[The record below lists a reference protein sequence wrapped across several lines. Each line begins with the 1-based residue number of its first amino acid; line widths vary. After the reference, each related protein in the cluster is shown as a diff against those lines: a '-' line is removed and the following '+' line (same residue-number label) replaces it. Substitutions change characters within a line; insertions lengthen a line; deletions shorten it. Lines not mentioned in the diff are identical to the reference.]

1 MEVIE
6 HFNRWRQ
13 TYASWQSKHAGEDL
27 NGYPFIENATAPLT
41 PARRALPMMNLALIS
56 SAGAYIDG
64 TESFDRTAKDGDFS
78 FREIPIEIDARDLRF
93 SGRGYDESFI
103 QQDINVEVPLARLLE
118 YEANRVIG
126 QLNSVFW
133 SFCGFIPDAATFVE
147 TTLPKLV
154 ARLKHYDVQGVLLV
168 PASSLCH
175 QSIGL
180 AARAIELAGM
190 PTVCLAVDRQTI
202 ERVRPPRAGYY
213 QGKLGS
219 VAGNPNWP
227 QHQRRILDEAM
238 RWLEPMGQP
247 GIRKLAVDL
256 ETQVEAARG
265 ER

>member
-1 MEVIE
+1 
-6 HFNRWRQ
+6 
-13 TYASWQSKHAGEDL
+13 
-27 NGYPFIENATAPLT
+27 
-41 PARRALPMMNLALIS
+41 MMNVALIS

-64 TESFDRTAKDGDFS
+64 TDPFDTNANEGDFS
-78 FREIPIEIDARDLRF
+78 FREIPTQIDARDLRF
-93 SGRGYDESFI
+93 AGRGYDESFI

-133 SFCGFIPDAATFVE
+133 SFCGYIPDAATFAD

-202 ERVRPPRAGYY
+202 ERVRPPRAAYY
-213 QGKLGS
+213 QGEPGS
-219 VAGNPNWP
+219 VAGKPNWP
-227 QHQRRILDEAM
+227 EHQRRVLDEAL

-247 GIRKLAVDL
+247 GIRKLGVDL